1 MSTTV
6 EEDHWSSCLSLLLI
20 TNQYV
25 YLVLHQQQTNQS
37 IGWSFLLL
45 QFFTQEVAVVG
56 LFVSCCPTSHDVSSS
71 SSVCLKLLATI
82 NEVVFVLMMW
92 FGHSCARKLQIKNIS
107 KNSKHVRSKSSLSE
121 KSIQC
126 KFEIQHFF
134 KKYFEIRSLKIHKV
148 KKFYNDVWMIANNE

>member
-82 NEVVFVLMMW
+82 NEVVFVLMM
-92 FGHSCARKLQIKNIS
+92 
-107 KNSKHVRSKSSLSE
+107 
-121 KSIQC
+121 
-126 KFEIQHFF
+126 
-134 KKYFEIRSLKIHKV
+134 
-148 KKFYNDVWMIANNE
+148 